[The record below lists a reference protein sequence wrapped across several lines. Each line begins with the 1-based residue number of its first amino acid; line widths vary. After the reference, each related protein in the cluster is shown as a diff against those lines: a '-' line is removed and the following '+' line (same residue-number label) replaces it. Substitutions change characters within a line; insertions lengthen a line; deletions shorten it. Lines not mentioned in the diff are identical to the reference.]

1 MMETMTERSPMPET
15 HSAPAPHVVIT
26 GVGGY
31 GRLHLENAR
40 RLAEA
45 GRLVIVALVD
55 PAVAAQRGSDAGTPI
70 YADLEAALARHRAD
84 IVIVATP
91 LDTHERLAEIAM
103 RAGADVLLEKP
114 PVPTMAAFER
124 LLTVQRE
131 TRRAVQVGFQS
142 LGSAAIPALKDD
154 SLDLGPTE
162 RVSATGLWSRKKS
175 YWARAR
181 WAGRRTLDG
190 HAVVDGVAT
199 NPLAHAVATALRIA
213 GYDTA
218 ESVARVE
225 TELYRANAIEA
236 DDTSVIRISG
246 PDRPTVTC
254 ALTLCAP
261 PELHDEPD
269 RGATVTVLGERASA
283 TFSYTTDVVT
293 IGSGQRPSD
302 GNGQRPSD
310 GTEQRSSG
318 DRAQRTFDRA
328 DLLENLI
335 EHRRSGAELIVPLA
349 STGAFMRVVEAVR
362 RAPEPTKIDPRQVTW
377 HGEEGDEYPIVDRIV
392 ESVRAASA
400 AGVTFSEQGVPWAM
414 RGVDRVIAT
423 AEVESALVAEEVDG
437 GGTIEFSSPHPYLH
451 PVRTLGGVTVT
462 ATHPA
467 DHDWHTGVGFTVQD
481 ADGINFWGGRTYVR
495 DSGYETLD
503 DHGRIEVL
511 RTRQLDSDSSSG
523 GVGHDLVWRGPDGQP
538 VLEERRS
545 IRWRPIAFGDDR
557 RAWALDVDVHLKPAS
572 ATSEVS
578 LGSPGSK
585 GRANAGYGGFFWR
598 FPDCSDVSVFT
609 ADARGED
616 DVNGSVAGWLA
627 FSAHFMAGPEHNG
640 RASIVL
646 APGDETTAGD
656 PWFVRVRDYPGIG
669 SAVAWD
675 ARTPVPAEGLTRAY
689 RAAVVDGE
697 ISPDDADELAAVLR
711 QARVEE
717 NRS

>member
-1 MMETMTERSPMPET
+1 MTDT
-15 HSAPAPHVVIT
+15 HTAPVPHVVIT

-31 GRLHLENAR
+31 GRLHLANAR
-40 RLAEA
+40 RLADA
-45 GRLVIVALVD
+45 GRLAIVALVD
-55 PAVAAQRGSDAGTPI
+55 PAVATKRDRDAGIPI
-70 YADLEAALARHRAD
+70 YSDLDAALARHRAD

-142 LGSAAIPALKDD
+142 LGSAAIAALKDD
-154 SLDLGPTE
+154 SLGLGPTE

-218 ESVARVE
+218 ESVGRVE

-236 DDTSVIRISG
+236 DDTSVIRITG
-246 PDRPTVTC
+246 EGRPTVTC

-269 RGATVTVLGERASA
+269 QAATVTVLGEVASA

-293 IGSGQRPSD
+293 IAHAQRPSD

-310 GTEQRSSG
+310 PN
-318 DRAQRTFDRA
+318 AQRTFDRA

-362 RAPEPTKIDPRQVTW
+362 RAPEPTRIDPRQVTW
-377 HGEEGDEYPIVDRIV
+377 HGDQGDEYPLVDRIV

-414 RGVDRVIAT
+414 RGVDRVISA
-423 AEVESALVAEEVDG
+423 AEVDGTLVAEEVDG

-451 PVRTLGGVTVT
+451 PVRTLGGITVT

-467 DHDWHTGVGFTVQD
+467 DHDWHTGIGFTVQD
-481 ADGINFWGGRTYVR
+481 AAGVNFWGGRTYVR

-511 RTRQLDSDSSSG
+511 RTRQPDGASAAASSG
-523 GVGHDLVWRGPDGQP
+523 GVEHELVWRGPDGEA
-538 VLEERRS
+538 VLTERRS
-545 IRWRPIAFGDDR
+545 IRWRPIVFGDDR
-557 RAWALDVDVHLKPAS
+557 RAWALDVDVRLMPPRLGEAGAATAAGAS
-572 ATSEVS
+572 ASAEVS

-585 GRANAGYGGFFWR
+585 GRAGAGYGGFFWR
-598 FPDCSDVSVFT
+598 FPDCADVNVFT
-609 ADARGED
+609 ADAHGED

-640 RASIVL
+640 QASIVL
-646 APGDETTAGD
+646 AAGDETTAGD

-675 ARTPVPAEGLTRAY
+675 SRTAVPADGLTRRY
-689 RAAVVDGE
+689 RAAVADGTVSAGE
-697 ISPDDADELAAVLR
+697 ADELAGHLGSASTGV
-711 QARVEE
+711 QQ
-717 NRS
+717 